1 MFNSTPGAGAH
12 RSAHQLRLRGRSVDY
27 PTSVPS
33 VGLVDG
39 KFVDENPLTG
49 TPGSLIP
56 SAWENSVTD
65 EVLNVIQAAG
75 LAPAEADLTQLLQ
88 AIRVIGQLGS
98 GGYGADTGVA
108 NAYLVAY
115 APAVVAVDEKLV
127 LRFKAKTANTGA
139 STFAP
144 NGLAPGPLLGASH
157 LPLQGGEIVANGLC
171 TVSYSVALAAWILV
185 SSSGGG
191 LQVLNGTKSHHA
203 VALDQTATESVAGVT
218 QFGSPAEILAGAISD
233 KAVSPLGLLATFMG
247 GGAGGMANNYYIKLP
262 FRDKSSGVRREL
274 IIQWIR
280 TTTLGSQGA
289 SSTFPIVFPN
299 ACCGVRGLRL
309 TGPARTPLPWEHR
322 PQQLSTHGQGL
333 SHLLSA
339 L

>member
-1 MFNSTPGAGAH
+1 M
-12 RSAHQLRLRGRSVDY
+12 DY
-27 PTSVPS
+27 PKSVPS

-56 SAWENSVTD
+56 SAWGNSVTD

-115 APAVVAVDEKLV
+115 TPAVVAVDEKLV

-144 NGLAPGPLLGASH
+144 NGLAPGPLLGPSH

-171 TVSYSVALAAWILV
+171 TVRYSVALAAWILV

-191 LQVLNGTKSHHA
+191 LQVSNGTKSHHA
-203 VALDQTATESVAGVT
+203 VALGQTATESAAGVT
-218 QFGSPAEILAGAISD
+218 QFASPAEILAGAISD
-233 KAVSPLGLLATFMG
+233 KAVSPLGLLVTFI
-247 GGAGGMANNYYIKLP
+247 GAGGAANNDYIKIP

-289 SSTFPIVFPN
+289 PSNFPIAFPN
-299 ACCGVRGLRL
+299 ACCGVWASSANGASP
-309 TGPARTPLPWEHR
+309 TTIAAGNPTTTTF
-322 PQQLSTHGQGL
+322 LSWAGTIPCAFGAIAIGY
-333 SHLLSA
+333 
-339 L
+339 